1 MTTPPDVWQLEHVV
15 DVDASLAFV
24 WAWRTDITTWDD
36 PPARF
41 ALDGPFADGAHGTT
55 LLPGQ
60 APLTWTLRDVRA
72 PETFTVEMPLDR
84 AALLFEWRFG
94 ALGDRR
100 TRLTQRIGVEG
111 ENAAAYVD
119 QVRSGFGATMADGM
133 LRLAGALEEAA
144 RSEP

>member
-1 MTTPPDVWQLEHVV
+1 MTTPPDVWQLEHFV

-41 ALDGPFADGAHGTT
+41 ELDGPFADGAHGTT
-55 LLPGQ
+55 SLPGQ
-60 APLTWTLRDVRA
+60 TPLTWTLRDVRA

-84 AALLFEWRFG
+84 AAMLFEWRFG

-100 TRLTQRIGVEG
+100 TRQSVG
-111 ENAAAYVD
+111 
-119 QVRSGFGATMADGM
+119 
-133 LRLAGALEEAA
+133 
-144 RSEP
+144 